1 MTILIRPARLS
12 DAQDMIDVLNPLIR
26 EGGTTAM
33 PKELTLAEQEVFLSA
48 LAPRDACHVAVDG
61 EDVVG
66 YQSIEVH
73 PALPPHI
80 ADIATF
86 VRIGEKGRGVGS
98 RLSAASFA
106 AAAANGFTEINATIR
121 ADNFEGLAFYTK
133 VGFRDHSVVRAKL
146 LATGKLVDRVSKRRP
161 L

>member
-12 DAQDMIDVLNPLIR
+12 DAQGMIDVLNPLIR

-33 PKELTLAEQEVFLSA
+33 PKELTVAEQEAFLSA
-48 LAPRDACHVAVDG
+48 LTPRDACHVAVDG
-61 EDVVG
+61 DDVIG
-66 YQSIEVH
+66 YQSIEAH
-73 PALPPHI
+73 SALPPHI
-80 ADIATF
+80 AEIATF

-133 VGFRDHSVVRAKL
+133 MGFRDHSVARARP
-146 LATGKLVDRVSKRRP
+146 LATGKLVDRVSKRRA